1 MPAII
6 DTRKAH
12 QTRRHGELTVI
23 LSWAH
28 IPAPED
34 PYAEQDEKRV
44 MYLVATHRAG
54 TKDTPGAPVYVI
66 REANAHLYATSNGQP
81 TKALEQTAKH
91 AAHVMGFVTD
101 KAWVKVA
108 TAILESVHELIAMPS
123 APPHEYLR
131 GSVGRMILSAD
142 GKPIAGEDIRV
153 EKAGVEYA

>member
-1 MPAII
+1 MTATI

-12 QTRRHGELTVI
+12 LTRRQGDLTVI

-28 IPAPED
+28 IPDPAD
-34 PYAEQDEKRV
+34 PYADEGEKRV

-66 REANAHLYATSNGQP
+66 QEKNAHTYVTNSGQP
-81 TKALEQTAKH
+81 TAQLEATAKH

-108 TAILESVHELIAMPS
+108 TAILDCLHELVAMPS
-123 APPHEYLR
+123 APPPEYLR
-131 GSVGRMILSAD
+131 GSVGHMILSAD

-153 EKAGVEYA
+153 EKSGVEYA